1 MSFGDLLL
9 PAPCYLKGPGRNRD
23 CHASATSKAAMSSSR
38 GASSGGIAGGRG
50 AQSHGRAENSPVA
63 RSSALVGSLPAP
75 CDERACGVFLGAEGA
90 VGALEFSIRDD
101 TASWL
106 RYKSDWGLPLLSL
119 RTPGKRV
126 PVRGR
131 IACSSALKA
140 GSGLA
145 ANSPRNC
152 LHTTCQS
159 DSVSHPTCSRP

>member
-1 MSFGDLLL
+1 MKKIAVLLVFGAALLSSCGTYTGEG
-9 PAPCYLKGPGRNRD
+9 AYLGGG
-23 CHASATSKAAMSSSR
+23 AGAVLGSAI
-38 GASSGGIAGGRG
+38 GGIAGGRG
-50 AQSHGRAENSPVA
+50 VQSHGRAENSPVA

-75 CDERACGVFLGAEGA
+75 CDERACGVFLGAEGV

-140 GSGLA
+140 GSGSA

-152 LHTTCQS
+152 LHTICQS
-159 DSVSHPTCSRP
+159 DSASHPTCIRP